1 MALGL
6 EKLGKIYLKANPV
19 EISQETEENL
29 EMIRLLVNFLE
40 LILNTFYRDRIYPRF
55 FVLETVARV
64 PYFAYTSVLHLYE
77 TMGWWRKADW
87 LKIHFAEAWNE
98 LHHLLINEELGGNQ
112 FWIDRFVARGGAF
125 VYYWIIVLV
134 YMVSPRSAY
143 RFMQLIEEHAY
154 HTYDTFLQ
162 EHGDELKAQPA
173 PPVAIQYYCCGDL
186 YLFDEFQTDRPPEE
200 RRPKIENLYDVFVAI
215 RDDEMEHVKTMI
227 ACQRNDAQATFKS
240 PHSPDHVALP
250 KSSKVAIDA
259 HTDDFEQE
267 AVEQELVKM
276 P

>member
-1 MALGL
+1 
-6 EKLGKIYLKANPV
+6 
-19 EISQETEENL
+19 
-29 EMIRLLVNFLE
+29 MIRLLVNFLE
-40 LILNTFYRDRIYPRF
+40 WLLNTFYGDRIYPRF

-98 LHHLLINEELGGNQ
+98 LHHLLISEELGGSKY
-112 FWIDRFVARGGAF
+112 WIDRFVARGGAF

-134 YMVSPRSAY
+134 YMAAPRSAY
-143 RFMQLIEEHAY
+143 RFMQLVEEHAY

-162 EHGDELKAQPA
+162 EYGDELKAQPA
-173 PPVAIQYYCCGDL
+173 PQVAIDYYCCGDL
-186 YLFDEFQTDRPPEE
+186 YLFDEFQSSRPPEE
-200 RRPKIENLYDVFVAI
+200 RRPKIDHLYDVFVAI

-240 PHSPDHVALP
+240 PHSSDRVALP
-250 KSSKVAIDA
+250 ESTKAGIDA
-259 HTDDFEQE
+259 YTNDLEQE
-267 AVEQELVKM
+267 AREQEPVTI

>member
-1 MALGL
+1 
-6 EKLGKIYLKANPV
+6 
-19 EISQETEENL
+19 
-29 EMIRLLVNFLE
+29 MIRLLVNFLE
-40 LILNTFYRDRIYPRF
+40 WLLNTFYGNRTYPRF

-98 LHHLLINEELGGNQ
+98 LHHLLISEELGGNKY
-112 FWIDRFVARGGAF
+112 WIDCFVARGGAF

-162 EHGDELKAQPA
+162 EHGDELKTQPA
-173 PPVAIQYYCCGDL
+173 PSVAIQYYCCGDL
-186 YLFDEFQTDRPPEE
+186 YLFDEFQSSRPPEE
-200 RRPKIENLYDVFVAI
+200 RRPKIDNLYDVFVAI

-227 ACQRNDAQATFKS
+227 AWQRNDAQATFKS
-240 PHSPDHVALP
+240 PHNSDRVALP
-250 KSSKVAIDA
+250 ESTKVGIDA
-259 HTDDFEQE
+259 HTNDLEQE
-267 AVEQELVKM
+267 AIEQEPVTIL
-276 P
+276 